1 MWVGS
6 VHVIAH
12 REESV
17 IEGFMLTGFLNN
29 DKYRIMLLWLCDKDS
44 VTLSGM
50 GYSIWIVCVLPDE
63 IISFIFGNPLMM
75 PELLLIPCWFLYAAF
90 SHTNS
95 QFLGRK
101 FLNDI
106 IAFLVTSNPHVYT
119 IQGYVWLP
127 SRHNTENHLN
137 VTTIFFP
144 SFFYRLCVSEY
155 LFTFFTYID
164 KPFHLKAFT
173 ANSVTN
179 VIAY

>member
-1 MWVGS
+1 MCVGS

-12 REESV
+12 WEESV

-101 FLNDI
+101 FLKDI

-127 SRHNTENHLN
+127 SRHNTEIIYKCFYN
-137 VTTIFFP
+137 IFLRPF
-144 SFFYRLCVSEY
+144 STGCVFQNIYS
-155 LFTFFTYID
+155 LFLHILVNLFI
-164 KPFHLKAFT
+164 
-173 ANSVTN
+173 
-179 VIAY
+179 